1 MITVKQSCNVYA
13 FRQDSLIIVIHVV
26 YLKLCPQCISR
37 MQMGNKGSN
46 KGEISEWRNE
56 IGEETGEVDGKDEEV
71 MRMGGEAG
79 DPQGLQLADQC
90 RGRI

>member
-1 MITVKQSCNVYA
+1 M
-13 FRQDSLIIVIHVV
+13 
-26 YLKLCPQCISR
+26 
-37 MQMGNKGSN
+37 
-46 KGEISEWRNE
+46 EWRNE

-79 DPQGLQLADQC
+79 DPQGLPLADQC